1 MLVYIFLKFGFL
13 MLFYYLTDGVLIS
26 LWNVN
31 QKRLVIIPKLL
42 LLHNQTSREENRY
55 LKIHVQKIFLNHLK
69 KVNTYTIFKNLHLK
83 KSFIPN
89 QQFKKDIVQRLK

>member
-1 MLVYIFLKFGFL
+1 
-13 MLFYYLTDGVLIS
+13 MLFYYLTGEVLIS

-42 LLHNQTSREENRY
+42 ILHNQTSREENRY

-69 KVNTYTIFKNLHLK
+69 KVNTYTIFKNLYLKTHLFLTD
-83 KSFIPN
+83 SL
-89 QQFKKDIVQRLK
+89 KKDIVQRLK